1 MPESEVSA
9 PPKAEATESHVA
21 DKTSPTQRATPR
33 YASATATSTVAR
45 TSVGPGAR
53 SPALN
58 KTHTRSSP
66 SVHRST
72 ASTSGLGHRS
82 GASVGAGDDAV
93 KSASRRESTVVSAEK
108 KAGATSTTATARRS
122 TVGVG
127 AASPKPTVGQRT
139 KPSGS
144 SESIASTRT
153 PVSRGTVSSSAA
165 ADARKRP
172 AAPGIV
178 TGASRPSTRT
188 SVRDAHIDSPKLD
201 ELNSKLADKDKEI
214 ESLKTELTT
223 FESTVAELRQ
233 KLETNGQQAED
244 GGSNEE
250 QKDAPDG
257 PKTDYDAIIRDLEA
271 QLQEKADKLS
281 AVDAELTEAARAKEQ
296 GGETLEALQKELES
310 LKLEH
315 QERVQATESQG
326 GEALEALQKELEAL
340 KLETQEKIKEAE
352 SQAAEAREALQ
363 KELDSLKLENQ
374 EKLKATESQGGEA
387 LDVLQKELESLKHES
402 EEKLKV
408 AEAQAAE
415 ARDALQK
422 ELESLKHDSDEK
434 LKAAEAQAAE
444 ARDALQKELE
454 SVKLEGEEK
463 LKAKESEYEQAIRNY
478 ASQVEKLQA
487 SVSDKAESD
496 TAVADL
502 QSKYEATVQNL
513 QQQVDELTASKTE
526 LESTIESVKAERDA
540 LNGKIADLENDILEF
555 KTRLATS
562 ETAIKEA
569 EANAGGDKLKIQE
582 ELAARDAELEATRKS
597 EAELQSTVGELKATL
612 TSKDE
617 EVSTLKAMHDERLKQ
632 ISQDYENEIESL
644 RGDAFFKRRFEEL
657 EKQHNE
663 LQSSVA
669 QDSEQHAKALTE
681 AEERHSSAVKILETK
696 QAEYEAELDK
706 IRNLHAEEL
715 TSAKASAA
723 EALDAHVKE
732 LDAIK
737 ARCDEQ
743 LRLALADGEAS
754 SAEFSKSLQIS
765 HEKLLDELKR
775 QHEEEKQELVAAHQS
790 NLTAATGQ
798 HESALAALQ
807 SKLEETN
814 ALLEKTKASNIQD
827 LEEAK
832 RELHGTHAAEIE
844 KLAAA
849 HTDASFSLK
858 EEGLQMKQQLDEL
871 KAAYRQMETAL
882 DDSKAKNA
890 TLEEQLSAQV
900 DTAKTLQES
909 LQKMQEQLVA
919 AQAEADDVSQQL
931 AGEKMERMVAL
942 AELDAVKRP
951 QDSTALNNLKAE
963 LAAVRAELQATQAEL
978 KKKEDVARNDYNDLN
993 DSMTTLLEEAN
1004 KKSTESQLQVEQ
1016 FMKKLEDA
1024 DDKYDQLLAQFKI
1037 KNAELAEA
1045 EAQAA
1050 LYKSNSSRTAGLD
1063 DAAEGDEDHSSTA
1076 LALLS
1081 KVRLTAK
1088 QVDTLDR
1095 EMRDRNLQLLNS
1107 ITDVKMSS

>member
-58 KTHTRSSP
+58 KTHTRASP

-93 KSASRRESTVVSAEK
+93 KSASRRESTVGSAEK

-144 SESIASTRT
+144 SESLASTRT
-153 PVSRGTVSSSAA
+153 PVSRSTISSSAA

-233 KLETNGQQAED
+233 KLETSGQQAED

-257 PKTDYDAIIRDLEA
+257 PKTDYDVIIRDLEA

-296 GGETLEALQKELES
+296 GGETLD
-310 LKLEH
+310 
-315 QERVQATESQG
+315 
-326 GEALEALQKELEAL
+326 ALQKELEAL
-340 KLETQEKIKEAE
+340 KLETQEKLKEAE

-402 EEKLKV
+402 EEKLKA

-415 ARDALQK
+415 ARDTLQK
-422 ELESLKHDSDEK
+422 ELESLKHESEEK

-463 LKAKESEYEQAIRNY
+463 LKAKESEYEQAIRDY
-478 ASQVEKLQA
+478 AAQVEKLQA

-496 TAVADL
+496 TAAADL

-569 EANAGGDKLKIQE
+569 EANAGSDKLKIQE

-597 EAELQSTVGELKATL
+597 EAELQSAVGELKATL

-617 EVSTLKAMHDERLKQ
+617 EVSSLKAMHDERLKQ

-669 QDSEQHAKALTE
+669 QDSEQHAKALAE

-696 QAEYEAELDK
+696 QAEYEEELAK

-715 TSAKASAA
+715 TSAKTSAA

-765 HEKLLDELKR
+765 HEKMLDELKR

-790 NLTAATGQ
+790 NLTGATGQ

-807 SKLEETN
+807 SKLEEAN
-814 ALLEKTKASNIQD
+814 ALLEKTKANNIQE

-844 KLAAA
+844 KLAAQ

-871 KAAYRQMETAL
+871 QAVYRQMETAL
-882 DDSKAKNA
+882 DESKAKNA
-890 TLEEQLSAQV
+890 SLEEQLSAQAA
-900 DTAKTLQES
+900 TAGSLQES

-919 AQAEADDVSQQL
+919 AQAEADEANQQL
-931 AGEKMERMVAL
+931 AGEKMERMMAL

-963 LAAVRAELQATQAEL
+963 LASVRAELQATQAEL

>member
-9 PPKAEATESHVA
+9 PPKAEATESHA
-21 DKTSPTQRATPR
+21 AEKSSPTQASAGRATPR

-58 KTHTRSSP
+58 KTHTRASP

-144 SESIASTRT
+144 SESLVSTRT
-153 PVSRGTVSSSAA
+153 PVSRSAVSSSAA

-214 ESLKTELTT
+214 ETLKTELTT

-233 KLETNGQQAED
+233 QLETSGQQAED

-250 QKDAPDG
+250 QKDTPDE

-281 AVDAELTEAARAKEQ
+281 AVDAELTEAAHAKEQ

-310 LKLEH
+310 LKLEN
-315 QERVQATESQG
+315 QERIKATESQG

-340 KLETQEKIKEAE
+340 KLENQEKIKEAE
-352 SQAAEAREALQ
+352 ASA
-363 KELDSLKLENQ
+363 DS
-374 EKLKATESQGGEA
+374 
-387 LDVLQKELESLKHES
+387 
-402 EEKLKV
+402 
-408 AEAQAAE
+408 
-415 ARDALQK
+415 
-422 ELESLKHDSDEK
+422 
-434 LKAAEAQAAE
+434 
-444 ARDALQKELE
+444 
-454 SVKLEGEEK
+454 
-463 LKAKESEYEQAIRNY
+463 
-478 ASQVEKLQA
+478 
-487 SVSDKAESD
+487 
-496 TAVADL
+496 
-502 QSKYEATVQNL
+502 
-513 QQQVDELTASKTE
+513 
-526 LESTIESVKAERDA
+526 
-540 LNGKIADLENDILEF
+540 
-555 KTRLATS
+555 
-562 ETAIKEA
+562 
-569 EANAGGDKLKIQE
+569 DKLKIQS

-617 EVSTLKAMHDERLKQ
+617 EVSSLKAMHDERLKQ

-663 LQSSVA
+663 LQTSVA
-669 QDSEQHAKALTE
+669 QDSEQHAKALAE
-681 AEERHSSAVKILETK
+681 AEERHLSAVSILETK

-715 TSAKASAA
+715 TSAKTSAA

-754 SAEFSKSLQIS
+754 SVEFSKSLQTS
-765 HEKLLDELKR
+765 HEKLVDELKR

-790 NLTAATGQ
+790 NLTAASGQ

-807 SKLEETN
+807 SELEQAT
-814 ALLEKTKASNIQD
+814 ALLEKTKASNIQE

-871 KAAYRQMETAL
+871 QAVYRQMETAL

-890 TLEEQLSAQV
+890 SLEQQLSAQAA
-900 DTAKTLQES
+900 TAGTLQES

-919 AQAEADDVSQQL
+919 AQAEADEANQQL
-931 AGEKMERMVAL
+931 AQEKMERMVAL

-963 LAAVRAELQATQAEL
+963 LASVRAELQATQAEL

-1050 LYKSNSSRTAGLD
+1050 LYKSNSGRTGNAGLD

-1076 LALLS
+1076 LALQS
-1081 KVRLTAK
+1081 
-1088 QVDTLDR
+1088 
-1095 EMRDRNLQLLNS
+1095 
-1107 ITDVKMSS
+1107 

>member
-1 MPESEVSA
+1 MPETEVSSVASAA

-21 DKTSPTQRATPR
+21 DKTSPTQASAGRATPR

-45 TSVGPGAR
+45 TAVGPGAR

-82 GASVGAGDDAV
+82 GASVGAGDDAA
-93 KSASRRESTVVSAEK
+93 KSASRRESAVVSAEK
-108 KAGATSTTATARRS
+108 RAGATSTTATARRS

-144 SESIASTRT
+144 SESISSTRT
-153 PVSRGTVSSSAA
+153 PVSRSAVSSSAA

-201 ELNSKLADKDKEI
+201 ELTSKLADKDKEI

-233 KLETNGQQAED
+233 QLETSGQQAED

-250 QKDAPDG
+250 QKDASDG

-271 QLQEKADKLS
+271 QLLEKADKLR
-281 AVDAELTEAARAKEQ
+281 AVDAELTEAAHAKEQ
-296 GGETLEALQKELES
+296 GGETLDALQKELES
-310 LKLEH
+310 LKLEN
-315 QERVQATESQG
+315 QERIKATESQG

-352 SQAAEAREALQ
+352 SQAAEARDALQ

-374 EKLKATESQGGEA
+374 ERIKATESQGGEA
-387 LDVLQKELESLKHES
+387 LEALQKELESLKHES
-402 EEKLKV
+402 EEKLK
-408 AEAQAAE
+408 AAE
-415 ARDALQK
+415 A
-422 ELESLKHDSDEK
+422 H
-434 LKAAEAQAAE
+434 AAE

-463 LKAKESEYEQAIRNY
+463 LKAKESEYEQAIRDY
-478 ASQVEKLQA
+478 AAQVEKLQA

-502 QSKYEATVQNL
+502 QSKFDATVQTL
-513 QQQVDELTASKTE
+513 QQQVDELTASKNE

-540 LNGKIADLENDILEF
+540 LNGKIAHLEGEILEF

-569 EANAGGDKLKIQE
+569 EANADCDKQKIHE
-582 ELAARDAELEATRKS
+582 ELEAARKS

-617 EVSTLKAMHDERLKQ
+617 EVSSLKAMHDERLKQ

-663 LQSSVA
+663 LQTSMA
-669 QDSEQHAKALTE
+669 QDSEQHAKALAE
-681 AEERHSSAVKILETK
+681 AEERRLSAVNILETK

-706 IRNLHAEEL
+706 IRSLHAEEL
-715 TSAKASAA
+715 TSAKTSAA

-754 SAEFSKSLQIS
+754 SAEFSKSLITS
-765 HEKLLDELKR
+765 HEKLVDELKR

-790 NLTAATGQ
+790 NLTAATSQ
-798 HESALAALQ
+798 HESALATLQ
-807 SKLEETN
+807 TELEQAT
-814 ALLEKTKASNIQD
+814 ALLEKTKANNIQE

-832 RELHGTHAAEIE
+832 RELHSTHAAEIE

-858 EEGLQMKQQLDEL
+858 EEGLHVKQQLDEL
-871 KAAYRQMETAL
+871 QAVYRQMETAL

-890 TLEEQLSAQV
+890 SLEEQLSAQAA
-900 DTAKTLQES
+900 TAGTLQES

-919 AQAEADDVSQQL
+919 AQAEADEVSQQL
-931 AGEKMERMVAL
+931 AQEKMERMVAL

-963 LAAVRAELQATQAEL
+963 LAAVRQELQATQAEL

-1050 LYKSNSSRTAGLD
+1050 LYKSSSSRTGNAGLD

-1095 EMRDRNLQLLNS
+1095 EMRDRNLQ
-1107 ITDVKMSS
+1107 